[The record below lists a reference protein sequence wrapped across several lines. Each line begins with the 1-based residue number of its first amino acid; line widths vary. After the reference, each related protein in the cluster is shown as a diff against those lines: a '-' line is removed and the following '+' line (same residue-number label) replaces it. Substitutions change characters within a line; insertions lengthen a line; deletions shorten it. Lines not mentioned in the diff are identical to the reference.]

1 MCNQTFYIKMRYKI
15 NLFIFLRAIIC
26 RFLFD
31 FMFNPILF
39 YACSVNFDT
48 GFDTKDTTGFSQPV
62 SMG

>member
-1 MCNQTFYIKMRYKI
+1 MRYKI
-15 NLFIFLRAIIC
+15 NLFIFLRAIKC